1 MKINILLL
9 VDVFENFRLLSL
21 KEYKLDPA
29 HYYTAPGLTW
39 DAMLRHTGI
48 QLELLTDIDMI
59 MFVERGIRGGISQ
72 CSNRYSKANN
82 KYLKDFNPDE
92 STKFITYVDANN
104 LYGWS
109 MTQHMPKGNFKWV
122 ENVDNNF
129 DFNVPDDSPIGFFLE
144 VDLEY
149 PQYLHDRHSD
159 LPFCAENIVP
169 PGSKIKKLLTTLDSK
184 KKYILHYRNLKQAL
198 KNGLILTKIYRVI
211 QFDQSE
217 WLKTYIDLNTN
228 LRMQAS
234 NIFEK
239 NFFKLMNNACFGK
252 TMENVR
258 KYKDVRL
265 ITSWDK
271 RYGAEALIAKPN
283 FHSRSIFSENLVA
296 IQLNKKEVFMD
307 KAIYVGLMY
316 WTYRKFSCMI
326 SIMIICYKNMVKIVN
341 YYTWTLIVFYM
352 N

>member
-39 DAMLRHTGI
+39 DAMLRHTVI

-149 PQYLHDRHSD
+149 PQYFHDRHSD

-198 KNGLILTKIYRVI
+198 KNG
-211 QFDQSE
+211 
-217 WLKTYIDLNTN
+217 
-228 LRMQAS
+228 
-234 NIFEK
+234 
-239 NFFKLMNNACFGK
+239 
-252 TMENVR
+252 
-258 KYKDVRL
+258 
-265 ITSWDK
+265 
-271 RYGAEALIAKPN
+271 
-283 FHSRSIFSENLVA
+283 
-296 IQLNKKEVFMD
+296 
-307 KAIYVGLMY
+307 
-316 WTYRKFSCMI
+316 
-326 SIMIICYKNMVKIVN
+326 
-341 YYTWTLIVFYM
+341 
-352 N
+352 